1 MPATNLIYIFS
12 FSCFFPVYE
21 PLRKSW
27 FDIQNTQMYTFIFFV
42 SVLEFYWVFFFP
54 VRILKMEFFNTNY
67 TFLKKNMW
75 IKIEMLIFDKLIKMY
90 YWSSQ
95 WSCSIEKGVV
105 KVFLSKRYCDRSFFL
120 WTLQNNSYFEEDLRT
135 AASITTEN
143 AYNIV
148 QKILWILTIKVR
160 VWYSREKAVF
170 YSIQY

>member
-27 FDIQNTQMYTFIFFV
+27 FDIQNTQMYIFIFFV

-95 WSCSIEKGVV
+95 WRCSIEKGVV
-105 KVFLSKRYCDRSFFL
+105 KVFFVKRILRQKFFL
-120 WTLQNNSYFEEDLRT
+120 MNIAKQQLFWGRPQNGCFNNYRKCIQYS
-135 AASITTEN
+135 AK
-143 AYNIV
+143 NIV
-148 QKILWILTIKVR
+148 DFNNQG
-160 VWYSREKAVF
+160 
-170 YSIQY
+170 